1 MLSQQMIFFRRREY
15 ITTAL
20 KMKFNILDVLSK
32 FKKIR
37 DFLWIY
43 PHLLKN
49 LLMENLI
56 ICVVAEI
63 PQNIYF
69 YLIRILWAE
78 YRNSCN
84 TYV

>member
-1 MLSQQMIFFRRREY
+1 
-15 ITTAL
+15 
-20 KMKFNILDVLSK
+20 MKFNILDVLSK

-63 PQNIYF
+63 PQNI
-69 YLIRILWAE
+69 
-78 YRNSCN
+78 
-84 TYV
+84 